1 LEEKRGSMDWTQ
13 PLMIIIS
20 ILVPMIGGFGWIIHQ
35 IRDIDQR
42 LSGVETRLTV
52 VETILSMLR
61 KPIRER

>member
-1 LEEKRGSMDWTQ
+1 MDWTQ